1 MSPGFFISLIS
12 PSQSV
17 KAGSSAAVPSASAA
31 FLFPEAAMV
40 QMTVQAERSW
50 VMVLKQLAENRL
62 EALRPGTV
70 EQLKLAGV
78 LAK

>member
-1 MSPGFFISLIS
+1 
-12 PSQSV
+12 
-17 KAGSSAAVPSASAA
+17 
-31 FLFPEAAMV
+31 MV